1 MEGEYVRIDMVQQ
14 GEKLCGYSYDIVLAN
29 KKSHCTAY
37 FEGKFNREKKY
48 WMVAGK
54 KFIENSGEHIL
65 MNVRI
70 WNPLPN
76 KKNVLR
82 AAIVQE
88 SMLTYLLDNN
98 VRDLFWLR
106 KISDQPKSPGNGLPV
121 CYLNPSDLKSSKQ
134 DPIFSVKKNDS
145 VKASLKSVDRI
156 SSKKE
161 NSNNE
166 EPNKLSS
173 ATTRIRTAQSEP
185 EMPEAEPDPL
195 YFTMM
200 QRKPIVLSS
209 IRVPKRS
216 VQLKLYDNGTIDN
229 DSVSIFYNGKLL
241 QKNQRL
247 TEDAILIDLM
257 LDENVSIHEITL
269 FAENLGAF
277 PPNTATVV
285 ITSGKK
291 RIELHSSASFENNSS
306 IRMIYDPSD
315 H

>member
-1 MEGEYVRIDMVQQ
+1 MVQQ

-37 FEGKFNREKKY
+37 FEGKFNREKKC

-54 KFIENSGEHIL
+54 KFIENSGDHIL
-65 MNVRI
+65 MNIRI
-70 WNPLPN
+70 WNPIPG

-88 SMLTYLLDNN
+88 SLLSYLLDND

-106 KISDQPKSPGNGLPV
+106 KISDQPKSPGDALPV
-121 CYLNPSDLKSSKQ
+121 CYLNQTDLKSIKQ
-134 DPIFSVKKNDS
+134 DPIFSIKKNDS
-145 VKASLKSVDRI
+145 SKALVKSGDRNSPKKSTHDQA
-156 SSKKE
+156 
-161 NSNNE
+161 NADQFL
-166 EPNKLSS
+166 P
-173 ATTRIRTAQSEP
+173 ATTRIRAVQSEP

-200 QRKPIVLSS
+200 KRKPVLLSS

-247 TEDAILIDLM
+247 TEEAILIDLM
-257 LDENVSIHEITL
+257 LDEQVSTHEITL

-306 IRMIYDPSD
+306 IRLVFDPSSD
-315 H
+315 R